1 MSDKK
6 QRKIGQTGAFPRK
19 ELEPEL
25 RREVSKAEQ
34 PTEREEDERGV
45 TGIIRAYQ
53 EQQDDTAT
61 GDENRPA
68 AKG

>member
-25 RREVSKAEQ
+25 RREVSKAK
-34 PTEREEDERGV
+34 PTEPEEDERGV

>member
-1 MSDKK
+1 MSEKK

-25 RREVSKAEQ
+25 RREVAKAE
-34 PTEREEDERGV
+34 PTEKAEDERGV